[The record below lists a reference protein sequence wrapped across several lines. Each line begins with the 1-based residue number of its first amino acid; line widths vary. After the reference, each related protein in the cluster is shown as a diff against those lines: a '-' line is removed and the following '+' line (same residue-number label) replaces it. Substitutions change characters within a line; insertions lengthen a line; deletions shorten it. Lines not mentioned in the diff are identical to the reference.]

1 MIRTVKIMLLPNNKQ
16 ETRLFQS
23 AGTARFAYNWALG
36 RQQENHGAGGK
47 SIPDGE
53 LRKEFTKQKA
63 SAGYAWLNNYSN
75 NITKQAIKDACQ
87 AYRNFFEGKARHP
100 RFKSRKK
107 SRPSFYVDSCKV
119 QFTDTHVKLEKV
131 TLSRKKNRQKQNWV
145 RLAEKGRVPTGCK
158 YYNPRVTFDGM
169 HWYISVG
176 VECPESTEKPGNE
189 GIGIDLGIKYLAVCS
204 GTGQPYININK
215 TAKVRKLK
223 KKKRRLQRQA
233 SRKYETNRKGDRYC
247 KTENIKKAEKK
258 LRKLDYRLAGI
269 RHNHL
274 HQTTA
279 GIINRKPRFIVMED
293 LNVKGMLKNRH
304 MSEAIAEQCF
314 YEFYRQI
321 EYKSTWNNIKLI
333 KADRFYPSSKR
344 CSCCGTVKKDLKLK
358 DRTYRCENC
367 GFEADRD
374 KNAAINLYHY
384 GKVAV

>member
-1 MIRTVKIMLLPNNKQ
+1 MIKTIKIMLLPNNKQ
-16 ETRLFQS
+16 KTRLCQS

-36 RQQENHGAGGK
+36 RQQENYGAGGK

-53 LRKEFTKQKA
+53 LRKEFTKLKA

-87 AYRNFFEGKARHP
+87 AYKNFFDGRARHP

-131 TLSRKKNRQKQNWV
+131 TPSRKKSRQKLNWV
-145 RLAEKGRVPTGCK
+145 RLAEKGRVPPGCK

-176 VECPESTEKPGNE
+176 VEYPESTEKPGNE

-204 GTGQPYININK
+204 DMGQPYININK

-223 KKKRRLQRQA
+223 KKKRRMQRQV
-233 SRKYETNRKGDRYC
+233 SRKYEKNRKGDRYC
-247 KTENIKKAEKK
+247 KTKNIKKAEKK
-258 LRKLDYRLAGI
+258 LLRLDHRLTGI
-269 RHNHL
+269 RHNYL
-274 HQTTA
+274 HQATSE
-279 GIINRKPRFIVMED
+279 IINRKPRFIVMED

-304 MSEAIAEQCF
+304 LSEAIAEQGF
-314 YEFYRQI
+314 YEFYRQM
-321 EYKSTWNNIKLI
+321 EYKSAWNNIKLI
-333 KADRFYPSSKR
+333 KAGRFYPSSKR
-344 CSCCGTVKKDLKLK
+344 CSCCGAVKKDLGLK
-358 DRTYRCENC
+358 NRTYRCENC

-374 KNAAINLYHY
+374 KNAAMNLYHY
-384 GKVAV
+384 GKAAV